1 MIFVSVLAP
10 CRSASGPISPT
21 EEGALLTDG
30 IRAAVEWPAPIL
42 AVTFHMPESREQAA
56 VALHRLCRRSL
67 RLDPEGRSS
76 GNGLSRGVA

>member
-1 MIFVSVLAP
+1 MILVRVLAP

-56 VALHRLCRRSL
+56 VALHRLCL
-67 RLDPEGRSS
+67 QET
-76 GNGLSRGVA
+76 NGFVFWETNGFVYCR